1 MNTQRDLLEACKD
14 FSRHCTE
21 FNGLANVTPEA
32 GQAFLGML
40 LFPSGLRLPFCF
52 VGEQALRANTA
63 PTNNLTVIF
72 SGAVA
77 RGSVRPT
84 FHRISWFEKFSGN
97 CLYLADPVLD
107 THPEIELG
115 WYIGAPGWNLM
126 EEIAT
131 TITHFQQ
138 ALKTK
143 DTYIYGSSGGGY
155 AALSLA
161 RKMSGLR
168 IISINPQIYLE
179 SWTPSVLHLFSSTV
193 FNDDRESFIKKYPEL
208 NDVTLGLDDL
218 ANGNR
223 ILIYQNTTDN
233 WKDGNSEKLISN
245 RPSLI
250 KSGAVRIE
258 SFHRN
263 INHAAEKYEWVGDI
277 FGYVE
282 NWNNSTL
289 CHTEI

>member
-1 MNTQRDLLEACKD
+1 
-14 FSRHCTE
+14 
-21 FNGLANVTPEA
+21 
-32 GQAFLGML
+32 
-40 LFPSGLRLPFCF
+40 
-52 VGEQALRANTA
+52 
-63 PTNNLTVIF
+63 
-72 SGAVA
+72 
-77 RGSVRPT
+77 
-84 FHRISWFEKFSGN
+84 
-97 CLYLADPVLD
+97 
-107 THPEIELG
+107 
-115 WYIGAPGWNLM
+115 
-126 EEIAT
+126 
-131 TITHFQQ
+131 
-138 ALKTK
+138 
-143 DTYIYGSSGGGY
+143 
-155 AALSLA
+155 
-161 RKMSGLR
+161 MSGLR

-193 FNDDRESFIKKYPEL
+193 FNDDRESFIKRYPEL

-223 ILIYQNTTDN
+223 ILIYQNTTDD
-233 WKDGNSEKLISN
+233 WKDGNSEKLILN

-277 FGYVE
+277 FEYVE